1 MSGARGILKAPPYQS
16 PGQIK
21 MAGLRA
27 RVGKTP
33 KAAAR
38 ASAKLATATAV
49 VQQLVDRKR
58 GIVTVKDV
66 TALAKVTGEPAL
78 VILGIV
84 EQAKQT
90 FSDAALDYV
99 NIHKQATK
107 DALANGDAKSLAV
120 ATAASQWA
128 IEKIEHAGK
137 RIISKEQAVQGP
149 TGTRIL
155 IGISLGG
162 KNPTHFET
170 ETIDVQTPTS
180 TEKI

>member
-1 MSGARGILKAPPYQS
+1 MAGARGILKALPYQS
-16 PGQIK
+16 PDQRK
-21 MAGLRA
+21 MAAIRA
-27 RVGKTP
+27 LVGKTD

-38 ASAKLATATAV
+38 KSAKLATATAV

-90 FSDAALDYV
+90 FSDAALAYV
-99 NIHKQATK
+99 NIHKEATQM
-107 DALANGDAKSLAV
+107 ALANGDAKSLAV

-128 IEKIEHAGK
+128 IEKIEHEGK
-137 RIISKEQAVQGP
+137 RIISKEQAVVGN
-149 TGTRIL
+149 TGTKIM

-162 KNPTHFET
+162 KNPTHFKAET
-170 ETIDVQTPTS
+170 VDADPL
-180 TEKI
+180 